1 MSIESEAKEHMERKQ
16 RLFYEGLLRK
26 LEPVK
31 QHIEEHLPDSNG
43 KYRALDAVEYVCMIV
58 KYTAELQGLN

>member
-1 MSIESEAKEHMERKQ
+1 MERKQ

-43 KYRALDAVEYVCMIV
+43 KYRALDAVEDVCMIV
-58 KYTAELQGLN
+58 KYTAELQGLK

>member
-43 KYRALDAVEYVCMIV
+43 KYRALEAVEDICMIV
-58 KYTAELQGLN
+58 KYTAELQGLK